1 MNPPPKSTNDGRSS
15 ATSTAGVRPLLSPVT
30 THLTSFWRCPRC
42 RGALA
47 RSKETLDC
55 RTCGHCY
62 GQVDDIPDLRIP
74 GESWI
79 DFEEDLATAREIAA
93 LDLPLEDL
101 VRAVYARRSGWEE
114 DLIWMRTRQVLAAP
128 KRLHEDVAGWLSEA
142 TSEDV
147 WLDLGCGPGML
158 LAAAADMERPGLGIG
173 VDVSMTWLVVAKR
186 LITAHGGRPI
196 LAAGLGEALPL
207 ADGSLSG
214 VVSLDVIEHVDRPD
228 AYLREIDRVTR
239 PGGRLALSTPNRF
252 SLAPEPHV
260 MVWGVGLLPHR
271 YQARYVAW
279 RSGKSYVSTCLMGS
293 VGLRRILKRCT
304 SFGFKII
311 IPPVPEDEVRRF
323 SATKAKLARLYN
335 RVSDV
340 AALRAIFL
348 LIGPFF
354 RITGVKVELE
364 TSA

>member
-1 MNPPPKSTNDGRSS
+1 MSPPANSTNG
-15 ATSTAGVRPLLSPVT
+15 GRPLAASPAETRPVIYSSVT
-30 THLTSFWRCPRC
+30 ADVMSLWRCPRC
-42 RGALA
+42 RGGLA
-47 RSKETLDC
+47 CREEILDC
-55 RTCGHCY
+55 MACGHRY
-62 GQVDDIPDLRIP
+62 GQVDGIPDLRIP

-79 DFEEDLATAREIAA
+79 DFEEDLATARDIAS
-93 LDLPLEDL
+93 LDVPLEDL
-101 VRAVYARRSGWEE
+101 VRAVFARRPGWEE
-114 DLIWMRTRQVLAAP
+114 GLIRLRTNQVLAAP
-128 KRLHEDVAGWLSEA
+128 ERLHEDVAGWLAEC
-142 TSEDV
+142 TSQDA

-158 LAAAADMERPGLGIG
+158 LAAAADMERPGFGIG

-186 LITAHGGRPI
+186 LIAAHGGTPV
-196 LAAGLGEALPL
+196 LAAALGEALPL
-207 ADGSLSG
+207 ADGALSG

-228 AYLREIDRVTR
+228 AFLHEIDRVTR

-279 RSGKSYVSTCLMGS
+279 RSGKAYVSTCLMGS
-293 VGLRRILKRCT
+293 GGLRRTLKRYT
-304 SFGFKII
+304 RFAFRII

-323 SATKAKLARLYN
+323 SSIKAKLARLYN
-335 RVSDV
+335 HISGA

-354 RITGVKVELE
+354 RITGVKKPSP
-364 TSA
+364 SA